1 MARNAQRAWSG
12 LQAEAAADDLLH
24 DLGGAAEDRL
34 DATEP
39 PELIIVADKQRTSA
53 PADQG
58 EPPELN
64 VTFSMSFFFPRVLG
78 QQEYEDEGG
87 RQGDEADP

>member
-1 MARNAQRAWSG
+1 MISCMISAVPPKI
-12 LQAEAAADDLLH
+12 
-24 DLGGAAEDRL
+24 GGQ
-34 DATEP
+34 
-39 PELIIVADKQRTSA
+39 QRTRA

-64 VTFSMSFFFPRVLG
+64 VTFSVSFFFPRVLG
-78 QQEYEDEGG
+78 QQEHEDEGG

>member
-1 MARNAQRAWSG
+1 MISFMISAV
-12 LQAEAAADDLLH
+12 
-24 DLGGAAEDRL
+24 
-34 DATEP
+34 P
-39 PELIIVADKQRTSA
+39 PKIGQQRTRA

>member
-1 MARNAQRAWSG
+1 MISVMISAV
-12 LQAEAAADDLLH
+12 
-24 DLGGAAEDRL
+24 
-34 DATEP
+34 P
-39 PELIIVADKQRTSA
+39 PKVGQQRTRA
-53 PADQG
+53 PADHG

-64 VTFSMSFFFPRVLG
+64 VTFSVSFFPRVLG